1 MEFNEK
7 YADYIKL
14 LRERLDDFRFEH
26 SMAVSRQAVVLAERF
41 GEDKE
46 KAYVAGLLHDICK
59 NLKREEQLQFFSSS
73 AIMLTDTEKLSPK
86 VWHAISGAEY
96 LKKHLGI
103 KDKDVINAVRYHTT
117 GRAGMSKLEKIIYIA
132 DLTSLD
138 RNYTDVDILRKI
150 TEKSLDEGLIYAL
163 KFTIT
168 SLTNKEEPIHPD
180 TLNAYNYLIGRRKN
194 ESI

>member
-1 MEFNEK
+1 MEFSEK
-7 YADYIKL
+7 YSEYIAL

-26 SMAVSRQAVVLAERF
+26 SIAVANQSVILAERF
-41 GEDKE
+41 GENKE
-46 KAYVAGLLHDICK
+46 KAYVAGLLHDVCK

-86 VWHAISGAEY
+86 VWHAMSGAQY

-103 KDKDVINAVRYHTT
+103 KDKDIINAVRYHTT
-117 GRAGMSKLEKIIYIA
+117 GRAGMSNLEKIIYIA

-138 RNYTDVDILRKI
+138 RNYNDVDILRKI
-150 TEKSLDEGLIYAL
+150 IEKSLDDGLVYAL

-168 SLTNKEEPIHPD
+168 SLANKEEPIHPD
-180 TLNAYNYLIGRRKN
+180 TLNAYNDLIGRRK
-194 ESI
+194 